1 MVEIRE
7 RTAWINQLT
16 AISSSPQVKRVLF
29 STSPGIPTTTK
40 KQVISMGR
48 HCTHTQ
54 HNRGEA
60 LEVAR
65 ELRISLAKHG
75 ITIPALVSTEGRT
88 LNTQLQP
95 LIQLGS
101 VTVDTA
107 EALLDALRHR

>member
-1 MVEIRE
+1 VDQSAYRDQQF
-7 RTAWINQLT
+7 TAGET
-16 AISSSPQVKRVLF
+16 GTVLDI
-29 STSPGIPTTTK
+29 TRHRNHHEKTG
-40 KQVISMGR
+40 ISMGR

-107 EALLDALRHR
+107 EALLDALRRP